1 MVAASRAMHQ
11 YCRIGTNLPW
21 HDAGV
26 RVDPSRTRVT
36 KYIQGVAAMATTG
49 SGLVTDEVAGYL
61 GLGLPRLGAAI
72 LVWSEEGKHRI
83 SFHNTLEYWRGDWQ
97 V

>member
-36 KYIQGVAAMATTG
+36 KYIQGVVAMATG
-49 SGLVTDEVAGYL
+49 ESGLVTGEVAGCL
-61 GLGLPRLGAAI
+61 GLGLPRGSDTG
-72 LVWSEEGKHRI
+72 LV
-83 SFHNTLEYWRGDWQ
+83 RGGETQ
-97 V
+97 GELS